1 MQETFQM
8 TYVKSEFKST
18 ANEVCIML
26 EFGLDILILDSL
38 IYQLMTIFR
47 YIILK
52 LITKLNFE

>member
-8 TYVKSEFKST
+8 TYVKTEFKST

-26 EFGLDILILDSL
+26 EFGLDILILNSL
-38 IYQLMTIFR
+38 LYQLFR
-47 YIILK
+47 KIILK